1 MAKLLEKIWD
11 LRAQMCPRGARA
23 HIWAQIFDFLKSS
36 QNHAN
41 RGSTCRSQCPEHGTI
56 FLFEIGLNLTEL
68 WAKAGC
74 PSGRPRANFGG
85 FWAITW
91 PNFNIFAWD
100 LFYMITT
107 PELHHIAKL

>member
-1 MAKLLEKIWD
+1 MQIGALLVD
-11 LRAQMCPRGARA
+11 RSAL
-23 HIWAQIFDFLKSS
+23 
-36 QNHAN
+36 
-41 RGSTCRSQCPEHGTI
+41 STGL

-100 LFYMITT
+100 LFYMINT